1 MSLSVHRSLARGI
14 SGRKHTMMINLVGN
28 NKISVEEYI
37 AELNRE
43 VSKDTTTLLI
53 NREDR
58 WLDRQ
63 SELRSHRIS

>member
-1 MSLSVHRSLARGI
+1 
-14 SGRKHTMMINLVGN
+14 MMIDLVRN

-58 WLDRQ
+58 WLDQ
-63 SELRSHRIS
+63 ECSLKGSELRSHRIS

>member
-1 MSLSVHRSLARGI
+1 
-14 SGRKHTMMINLVGN
+14 MMINLVGN

-58 WLDRQ
+58 WLDQ
-63 SELRSHRIS
+63 ESELRSHRIS